1 MSSISHNGKLI
12 LIIGPSGVGKGT
24 LLKMLKKNHSEMFFP
39 ISATTRLKRGRE
51 KDGENYYFLTKNNF
65 EKKIKNNEFLEYAF
79 VHNSYYY
86 GTLKKPIFHALKKGK
101 TVVREVDYQG
111 FLSIQKIIPENVL
124 RSIFLLPPS
133 VEILKNRIK
142 ARSNISEEDLNKR
155 INSLKEELKFMD
167 KCNLKMSQID
177 GDIKSSY
184 DIFEG
189 CIMKCVYN

>member
-1 MSSISHNGKLI
+1 MSSIPNNGKII

-24 LLKMLKKNHSEMFFP
+24 MLKILKKKHPEIFFP
-39 ISATTRLKRGRE
+39 ISATTRAPRLQE
-51 KDGENYYFLTKNNF
+51 KDGENYYFLTKTAF
-65 EKKIKNNEFLEYAF
+65 EEKIKNNEFLEYAW
-79 VHNSYYY
+79 VHNSEYY
-86 GTLKKPIFHALKKGK
+86 GTLKQPIFKALEDGK

-111 FLSIQKIIPENVL
+111 FLTIRKIIPEKVL

-142 ARSNISEEDLNKR
+142 ARSNISEEGLKKR
-155 INSLKEELKFMD
+155 IESLKEELKFMD

-177 GDIKSSY
+177 GDINNSY

-189 CIMKCVYN
+189 CVLKCIFN